1 MATRPHRPLID
12 EQIDNGSAFAVAPV
26 AMASSA
32 FPESQTIHRVFP
44 IRLKVGNEELAIS
57 TAKPPSAPYDLSN
70 LTINGAVLPF
80 QLTNASPV
88 VTSTAIQEPEPEPK
102 SFEVSGVPFVTTSVA
117 PEKLSALETRYVT
130 NKFNLD
136 SPDQNNPSP
145 NVVEGEQ
152 AYRCED
158 EPIHIPGAIQRF
170 GALVAIKEDIHG
182 HYIVRIAS
190 ENTGSVL
197 GLEPESLFNLEC
209 FTDAL
214 RSSDRAEFV
223 VRAKALRT
231 NVLRTNPNIFP
242 ISLISPQGEDVSL
255 FCAMHLTDTADTIIC
270 EFEIEGTI
278 FGPDHPPDDGLP
290 NVPVQVVDH
299 QAPSEAAR
307 HLSSTSQ
314 SQPLHT
320 VDLARKTTRL
330 VGSMDLFHILSE
342 MQVQMSTATTLSE
355 LLDIIVG
362 MVYELTGFHRV
373 MIYQFDEQAAGC
385 VQSEIIDPRASTDIY
400 RGLHFPASDIPQQAR
415 DLYLVNTVRILYD
428 REQETA
434 RLVCRTLDDATTP
447 LDLKHSYL
455 RAMSPVHLRYLA
467 NIGVRASMS
476 ISLVNDGKL
485 WGLIACHNYGSSMR
499 VSLPVRELCR
509 GLGNFA
515 SSDIG
520 KLIYAAR
527 IMARK
532 ALSQA
537 PPKTQPSLY
546 IAASSVD
553 LLSMFAADFG
563 FLVIK
568 GEARTIG
575 QLLAYNESVA
585 LLQYIRQENFSKVF
599 SSHSIR
605 KDCPHFSNS
614 MNLAIISG
622 MLVIPLNPPNADFL
636 VFFRKG
642 VLKEISWAG
651 NPYEKANAPGRTYLE
666 PRSSF
671 QRWSEQVV
679 GTSREWTEDQ
689 VESAGVL
696 ATLYGRF
703 IEVYTWLPYI
713 LLEFKLADQL
723 RSLGDHRS
731 SFPSFGTSLFQAST
745 NYPALP
751 GRQKE
756 AIVQKNR
763 MTRLLIQNAGHEVRT
778 PLSSIINYLEVA
790 LEDTLDEGARMH
802 LQRSLQASKSLVF
815 AVNDLLNL
823 TEVEDA
829 VYNMHQ
835 DYVDLK
841 AMIRSVV
848 LAFKPEI
855 TRKNLEIVI
864 DADQTIPSI
873 VKSDPTGLRQVV
885 SNLLANAIQRSEV
898 GRINISLRCISTI
911 NDHVLTEISIQDEGC
926 GLAEFQ
932 LDSIFQDFEKIL
944 DDEDSVN
951 EVSTS
956 SNDANFLKTQNT
968 VIGLGLAL
976 TARFVR
982 LNNGQ
987 ISMSSAGLGKGVKV
1001 SITIPFHKASIQ
1013 PSLAATLN
1021 TTQSLLPTPPNINDR
1036 ISESRTSFFGPLQSP
1051 SVLSDT
1057 EQSIFTAESP
1067 STPISPL
1074 SESSNFQF
1082 DKLNILVAED
1092 NPLNSRL
1099 LQTRLSRKGH
1109 GVQVS
1114 VDGQSCANTFKQ
1126 NPMLFDII
1134 LMDIQMPLVDG
1145 IESTR
1150 IIREFERSTKPP
1162 TSPKATAYG
1171 RIPIIA
1177 VSASLVE
1184 RAQSEYLAAGFD
1196 GWITKPINF
1205 QRLERIIAAVPRWVG
1220 DVERRKDLV
1229 FGRGN
1234 WEEGGWFLA

>member
-1 MATRPHRPLID
+1 MA
-12 EQIDNGSAFAVAPV
+12 
-26 AMASSA
+26 
-32 FPESQTIHRVFP
+32 
-44 IRLKVGNEELAIS
+44 
-57 TAKPPSAPYDLSN
+57 
-70 LTINGAVLPF
+70 
-80 QLTNASPV
+80 
-88 VTSTAIQEPEPEPK
+88 
-102 SFEVSGVPFVTTSVA
+102 
-117 PEKLSALETRYVT
+117 RYIT

-136 SPDQNNPSP
+136 LSDQSNPSAR
-145 NVVEGEQ
+145 VVEGDQ

-170 GALVAIKEDIHG
+170 GALVAIREDANG

-190 ENTGSVL
+190 ENTGSVI
-197 GLEPESLFNLEC
+197 GLDPEALFKLQC

-214 RSSDRAEFV
+214 TSSDSAEFII
-223 VRAKALRT
+223 RAKTLHT
-231 NVLRTNPNIFP
+231 NVSRTNPNVFP
-242 ISLISPQGEDVSL
+242 VSLVSSQGEVSL
-255 FCAMHLTDTADTIIC
+255 FCAMHLTDTSDMIIC
-270 EFEIEGTI
+270 EFEVEGNI
-278 FGPDHPPDDGLP
+278 FGRNHPPGEGLP
-290 NVPVQVVDH
+290 NKPVQVLDH
-299 QAPSEAAR
+299 QAPTAAAQY
-307 HLSSTSQ
+307 LSSTSH
-314 SQPLHT
+314 SLPLHT
-320 VDLARKTTRL
+320 VGLARKTTRT
-330 VGSMDLFHILSE
+330 VGPMDLFHILAE
-342 MQVQMSTATTLSE
+342 MQTQISAAKALSE

-362 MVYELTGFHRV
+362 LVYELTSFHRV
-373 MIYQFDEQAAGC
+373 MIYQFDTNAAVGC
-385 VQSEIIDPRASTDIY
+385 VQSEIVDPRASADIY

-434 RLVCRTLDDATTP
+434 RLVCRSLEDASMP

-476 ISLVNDGKL
+476 ISLVLDGKL

-509 GLGNFA
+509 GLGNIA
-515 SSDIG
+515 SSDIE
-520 KLIYAAR
+520 KLIYASR
-527 IMARK
+527 IKARK
-532 ALSQA
+532 ALSH
-537 PPKTQPSLY
+537 PPPRAQPSSY
-546 IAASSVD
+546 IVASSAD

-568 GEARTIG
+568 SEARTIG

-585 LLQYIRQENFSKVF
+585 LLQYIRQQNYATVF
-599 SSHSIR
+599 SSHSLR
-605 KDCPHFSNS
+605 EDCPNFHYPTKLS
-614 MNLAIISG
+614 IISG
-622 MLVIPLNPPNADFL
+622 MLVIPLKPPNPDFL

-642 VLKEISWAG
+642 VLKEVSWAG
-651 NPYEKANAPGRTYLE
+651 NPYEKANAPGRGYLE

-689 VESAGVL
+689 LESAGAL
-696 ATLYGRF
+696 LTLYGRF
-703 IEVYTWLPYI
+703 IEVW
-713 LLEFKLADQL
+713 
-723 RSLGDHRS
+723 
-731 SFPSFGTSLFQAST
+731 
-745 NYPALP
+745 
-751 GRQKE
+751 RQKE

-790 LEDTLDEGARMH
+790 LEDTLDEGARLN

-823 TEVEDA
+823 TQVEDSI
-829 VYNMHQ
+829 YNMHQ
-835 DYVDLK
+835 DYIDLK

-848 LAFKPEI
+848 IAFKPE
-855 TRKNLEIVI
+855 TSRKNLEIVV

-873 VKSDPTGLRQVV
+873 VKSDPTGLRQVIT
-885 SNLLANAIQRSEV
+885 NLFANAIQQSEA
-898 GRINISLRCISTI
+898 GRISISLRCISTTD
-911 NDHVLTEISIQDEGC
+911 DHVLIEISLQDEGR
-926 GLAEFQ
+926 GLTELQ

-944 DDEDSVN
+944 DDEDNGN
-951 EVSTS
+951 ETSTS
-956 SNDANFLKTQNT
+956 TNDAKFLQTQNT

-987 ISMSSAGLGKGVKV
+987 ISMSSAGLGKGTKV

-1013 PSLAATLN
+1013 PSLVATLN
-1021 TTQSLLPTPPNINDR
+1021 ATQSLLPTPPNITDLS
-1036 ISESRTSFFGPLQSP
+1036 SEARTSFFGPLQSP
-1051 SVLSDT
+1051 SVLSASD
-1057 EQSIFTAESP
+1057 QSILSP
-1067 STPISPL
+1067 ELLSTPPSPL
-1074 SESSNFQF
+1074 SKSAHFPF

-1114 VDGQSCANTFKQ
+1114 VDGQSCANAFKQ
-1126 NPMLFDII
+1126 NPTLFDII

-1150 IIREFERSTKPP
+1150 LIREFERSTTPP
-1162 TSPKATAYG
+1162 SSPKVTAYG

-1184 RAQSEYLAAGFD
+1184 RSQREYLVAGFD
-1196 GWITKPINF
+1196 GWITKPIDF
-1205 QRLERIIAAVPRWVG
+1205 KRLERIIAAVPRWVG
-1220 DVERRKDLV
+1220 DVERMQELMV
-1229 FGRGN
+1229 GRAN